1 MSFYLENIVP
11 SLCLEGDDQNYGS
24 AATKDV
30 ECLQALSQ
38 RIHYG
43 KQYNYLLVEI
53 ATLIYWFHL

>member
-1 MSFYLENIVP
+1 MKFYLENIVP
-11 SLCLEGDDQNYGS
+11 SLCVTGDDQNYGS

-43 KQYNYLLVEI
+43 KHI
-53 ATLIYWFHL
+53 